1 MTDSLTF
8 ERTIHFRRRRAG
20 RRSAAKGLPPESSA
34 PPAGR
39 VPRLA
44 RLMALAIRFEGLIRA
59 GVVADYAALARLGH
73 VTRARISQIMN
84 LLLLAPNIQEQ
95 ILFLP
100 PTRHGRDPI
109 HLAHVQPITAVAD
122 WHQQRRQW
130 TALLQGNAAEIRQ
143 SFEKGAQ
150 SA

>member
-8 ERTIHFRRRRAG
+8 ERTIHFRRRR
-20 RRSAAKGLPPESSA
+20 RSVAKGRESESSA
-34 PPAGR
+34 PPLGR

-84 LLLLAPNIQEQ
+84 LLLLAPGIQEQ

-122 WHQQRRQW
+122 WHQQRRLW